1 MISSERSAHEFH
13 IPVMGTGFTIGTPLE
28 VARYGI
34 SSVVSLVD
42 DVLIEQMRRYY
53 CARFGRPC
61 EAIRAGEPD
70 MRARRICAYLDMMH
84 DVVAE
89 QSAALQ
95 ASPFAPG
102 SEITRYFQLLPA
114 CALKTRYE
122 QMLAETDPSAKLALQ
137 QALRGKAVPGAIDVN
152 IMTKLDRLPRENG
165 VPVDARFSDAIAAL
179 RGFATSKVSS
189 AIVFSAGLNAPL
201 YSSLGEYPDFRPDA
215 SGRSRK
221 TVTLKVSDYRSAMIQ
236 GRFLAKRG
244 IWVSEFRVE
253 SGLNCGGHAFATQG
267 YLLGPILDE
276 FSANRD
282 ELRERLHADYNKGLE
297 AHGVPPVADPRD
309 MLITVQGGIGTH
321 AEHRSMLEYFKVDGT
336 GWATPFLVVPEVTSV
351 DDVHLQRLLAA
362 GEADV
367 TLGATS
373 PMGIPFW
380 TLRTSESEV
389 QRRARIANGTPGSD
403 CPKGYLE
410 LNAEFP
416 GEPLCVA
423 SHAYQK
429 QKLAAIE
436 ASDMSET
443 QKARVREDILAKSCI
458 CHDLAGGA
466 TLKHG
471 IVKEAHTAICPSLN
485 ITHFKMLATLEEMVG
500 HIYGRLTLFTDPDRP
515 HMLIRELS
523 LYVEHLREELTRFA
537 DGFSGRKLSY
547 YSEFKSNLIEGIN
560 YYQDR
565 FLDFVAE
572 HQDRFRSDLSRLRKQ
587 IEQMQ
592 IECECC

>member
-1 MISSERSAHEFH
+1 MVAERSAHEFH
-13 IPVMGTGFTIGTPLE
+13 IPVMGTGFTIGTPFE

-53 CARFGRPC
+53 SARFGRAF
-61 EAIRAGEPD
+61 EAIRTGEPD
-70 MRARRICAYLDMMH
+70 ARARRISAYLDLMH

-95 ASPFAPG
+95 ASPFEPG
-102 SEITRYFQLLPA
+102 SEISRYFDLLPD
-114 CALKTRYE
+114 CSLKSLYQR
-122 QMLAETDPSAKLALQ
+122 MCAETDPVEKLGLQ
-137 QALRGKAVPGAIDVN
+137 QHLRAQAVPGTIDVN

-165 VPVDARFSDAIAAL
+165 KPVDTRFSDAIAAL

-201 YSSLGEYPDFRPDA
+201 YSAMADYPDFLPDA
-215 SGRSRK
+215 SGRSKK

-267 YLLGPILDE
+267 YLLGPILEE
-276 FSANRD
+276 FAANRD
-282 ELRERLHADYNKGLE
+282 ALRERLHADYNKGLE
-297 AHGVPPVADPRD
+297 AVGLAPVVQPRE

-321 AEHRSMLEYFKVDGT
+321 AEHRAMLAYFKVDGT

-351 DDVHLQRLLAA
+351 DDVHLQRLL
-362 GEADV
+362 EAREEDV
-367 TLGATS
+367 ALGPTS

-389 QRRARIANGTPGSD
+389 QRRARIASGSPGSD

-410 LNAEFP
+410 LNTEFP
-416 GEPLCVA
+416 GEPLCLA

-429 QKLAAIE
+429 QKLVAIE
-436 ASDMSET
+436 ASDISEK
-443 QKARVREDILAKSCI
+443 QKARLREDVLAKSCI

-466 TLKHG
+466 TLKYG

-500 HIYGRLTLFTDPDRP
+500 HIYGRLALFTDPDRP
-515 HMLIRELS
+515 HMFIRELS
-523 LYVEHLREELTRFA
+523 LYVDHLREELARFA

-547 YSEFKSNLIEGIN
+547 YAEFKKNLIEGVN

-572 HQDRFRSDLSRLRKQ
+572 HQERFHADLNRLRMQ
-587 IEQMQ
+587 IEQLQ
-592 IECECC
+592 IECCS

>member
-1 MISSERSAHEFH
+1 MMVSERSSHEFH
-13 IPVMGTGFTIGTPLE
+13 IPVMGTGFTIGTPFE

-42 DVLIEQMRRYY
+42 DVLIEQMRRFYS
-53 CARFGRPC
+53 ARFGKPY
-61 EAIRAGEPD
+61 EAIRTGDPD
-70 MRARRICAYLDMMH
+70 ARARRICAYLDLMH
-84 DVVAE
+84 DVVTE
-89 QSAALQ
+89 QSAALRS
-95 ASPFAPG
+95 APFEPD
-102 SEITRYFQLLPA
+102 SEITRYYELLPD
-114 CALKTRYE
+114 CSLKSLYTR
-122 QMLAETDPSAKLALQ
+122 MLAESDPAGKQRLQ
-137 QALRGKAVPGAIDVN
+137 QQLRAQAVPGTLDVN

-165 VPVDARFSDAIAAL
+165 ISVDARFSDAIAAL
-179 RGFATSKVSS
+179 RGFATSKVAS

-201 YSSLGEYPDFRPDA
+201 YSALGDYPDFRPDA

-267 YLLGPILDE
+267 YLLGPILQE
-276 FSANRD
+276 FSSNRD
-282 ELRERLHADYNKGLE
+282 ELLGRLHADYNKGLE
-297 AHGVPPVADPRD
+297 SHGLSPVAEPRD

-367 TLGATS
+367 TLGPTS

-389 QRRARIANGTPGSD
+389 QRRARIASGAPGSD

-416 GEPLCVA
+416 GEPICVA
-423 SHAYQK
+423 SRAYQK

-443 QKARVREDILAKSCI
+443 QKAHVREEVLAKSCI

-466 TLKHG
+466 TLKYG

-500 HIYGRLTLFTDPDRP
+500 HIYGRLALFTDQDRP
-515 HMLIRELS
+515 HMFIRELS
-523 LYVEHLREELTRFA
+523 LYVEHLHEELARFA

-547 YSEFKSNLIEGIN
+547 YAEFRTNLIEGVN

-572 HQDRFRSDLSRLRKQ
+572 HQERFAEDLNRLRQQ
-587 IEQMQ
+587 IEQMR
-592 IECECC
+592 IECC

>member
-1 MISSERSAHEFH
+1 MFFSERSAHEFH

-42 DVLIEQMRRYY
+42 DVLIEQMRRFY
-53 CARFGRPC
+53 CARFGHPY
-61 EAIRAGEPD
+61 EAIRTGDPD

-84 DVVAE
+84 EVVTG
-89 QSAALQ
+89 QSAALR
-95 ASPFAPG
+95 ASPFESG
-102 SEITRYFQLLPA
+102 SEITRYFELLPA
-114 CALKTRYE
+114 GALKPQDE
-122 QMLAETDPSAKLALQ
+122 QMRGEADPAAKLARQ
-137 QALRGKAVPGAIDVN
+137 QALREKAVPGSIDVN

-165 VPVDARFSDAIAAL
+165 APVDARFSDAISAL

-201 YSSLGEYPDFRPDA
+201 YSALGDYPDFRPDA

-267 YLLGPILDE
+267 YLLGPILEE
-276 FSANRD
+276 FSVNRED
-282 ELRERLHADYNKGLE
+282 LRERLNADYNKGLE
-297 AHGVPPVADPRD
+297 AHGLPPVAHPRE

-351 DDVHLQRLLAA
+351 DDVHLKRLLEA

-367 TLGATS
+367 KLGPTS

-389 QRRARIANGTPGSD
+389 QRRARIASGEPGSD

-410 LNAEFP
+410 LNTEFP
-416 GEPLCVA
+416 GEPVCLA
-423 SHAYQK
+423 SRVYQK

-436 ASDMSET
+436 ASDLSEM
-443 QKARVREDILAKSCI
+443 QKAHVREEVLAKSCI

-466 TLKHG
+466 TLKYG
-471 IVKEAHTAICPSLN
+471 IVKEAHTAICPSMN
-485 ITHFKMLATLEEMVG
+485 IAHFKMLATLEEMVG
-500 HIYGRLTLFTDPDRP
+500 HIYGRLALFTDPDRP
-515 HMLIRELS
+515 HMFIRELS
-523 LYVEHLREELTRFA
+523 LYVEHLREELVRFA

-547 YSEFKSNLIEGIN
+547 YAEFKSNLIEGVN

-572 HQDRFRSDLSRLRKQ
+572 HQDRFRSDLHRLRNQ
-587 IEQMQ
+587 IEQIQ
-592 IECECC
+592 VEYCS